1 MFSHEIIERLVEDE
15 FFSEVEALRLR
26 QLPDDVFT
34 LDEARRL
41 VQWLGELRES
51 RESDK

>member
-15 FFSEVEALRLR
+15 FFSEVEASWLR

-34 LDEARRL
+34 LDETRRL
-41 VQWLGELRES
+41 VQWLGELCES
-51 RESDK
+51 RDRDK